1 MTPLF
6 LFLLS
11 SLVATTCCGLPPG
24 DHQSRIVNGTD
35 AADGEFP
42 FVVQYVYLLG
52 SPECG
57 ASVINEYWVM
67 TAAHCVYLSDVEN
80 MYIRP
85 GTNDGRDDEAPMIHA
100 SERVVHENFSMV
112 SLENDI
118 ALLKLEQ
125 PLSFGPKIQP
135 ALLPE
140 PFEQTAA
147 GTEATVVGWGMTEA
161 YPYTNALQKAD
172 IVVWSDE
179 DCQQAYSDYDYQ
191 PLPSNI
197 CAGLPEGGRGQCNGD
212 SGSPLIANGY
222 QIGIVSWSRKP
233 CASKGSPGVFTEVSY
248 YVDWIKEKTSNS
260 SMADKISSS

>member
-11 SLVATTCCGLPPG
+11 SLVATTCGLPPG

-85 GTNDGRDDEAPMIHA
+85 GTNDGRDDEAPMIHV
-100 SERVVHENFSMV
+100 SERVVHENFSRV

-118 ALLKLEQ
+118 ALLK
-125 PLSFGPKIQP
+125 
-135 ALLPE
+135 
-140 PFEQTAA
+140 
-147 GTEATVVGWGMTEA
+147 A
-161 YPYTNALQKAD
+161 YPPTNALQKAD

-179 DCQQAYSDYDYQ
+179 DCQQAYSGYDYH

-197 CAGLPEGGRGQCNGD
+197 CAALPEGGRGQCNGD

-233 CASKGSPGVFTEVSY
+233 CASRGSPGVFTEVSY

-260 SMADKISSS
+260 STADKISSS